1 MATDT
6 RLKETL
12 PELTERIVQTYT
24 DIAQINHD
32 RASHQL
38 SKLGDIERAELLPF
52 GNDDKCVGIF
62 GAQIGIFAILD
73 IAQDLAGVLHPDSWS
88 LPRLAWLVMAALVL
102 MIGSFIVLA
111 QWGGSPPGS
120 TYVPAH
126 MEDGR
131 FVPGGTK

>member
-1 MATDT
+1 MI
-6 RLKETL
+6 R
-12 PELTERIVQTYT
+12 PVLTE
-24 DIAQINHD
+24 IALFL
-32 RASHQL
+32 A
-38 SKLGDIERAELLPF
+38 PF
-52 GNDDKCVGIF
+52 LVYAVF
-62 GAQIGIFAILD
+62 LWATQ
-73 IAQDLAGVLHPDSWS
+73 AGVLHPDSWS

-102 MIGSFIVLA
+102 MIGSFVVLA